1 MERAIGPGGDDPN
14 GIRRSLL
21 RDAVFARLLD
31 NVLRGH
37 YRRGQRLRLEAIAE
51 DMRVSR
57 TPVRE
62 ALVPLET
69 LRLVSVQPY
78 VGVVIA
84 HWTVDHVVERVRIA
98 RSMIADPQAGC
109 APAADRF
116 DLVGLRECT
125 TEGGAFAEIGSWY
138 LRRAGALV
146 SADWLVSQRALL
158 DMFFTDDIAAANG
171 IDAAFGR
178 RERLHLVDRARGAAL
193 HDDLIAVRAAL
204 VELADGLIALPG
216 RFRGAA

>member
-1 MERAIGPGGDDPN
+1 MERTIGAGPEDPN

-31 NVLRGH
+31 NVLRGV
-37 YRRGQRLRLEAIAE
+37 YRRGQRLRLETIAE

-84 HWTVDHVVERVRIA
+84 HWTVEHVTERFRIA
-98 RSMIADPQAGC
+98 RSMIVDPQAGTVT
-109 APAADRF
+109 ADRF
-116 DLVGLRECT
+116 DAAWLRECT
-125 TEGGAFAEIGSWY
+125 TEGGAFAEIGAWY
-138 LRRAGALV
+138 LRRRGAHV
-146 SADWLVSQRALL
+146 SADWLLSQRALL
-158 DMFFTDDIAAANG
+158 DRFFADDIAAANG
-171 IDAAFGR
+171 IDAALDR
-178 RERLHLVDRARGAAL
+178 RARMQ
-193 HDDLIAVRAAL
+193 L
-204 VELADGLIALPG
+204 VELACSAAVRDDLGGAAAALADLAEGLIALPD